1 MTHTNLQ
8 ASEEEKQFLL
18 DHTAA
23 GLEHRQKENQGP
35 EAFQSWRSLE
45 YLTRL
50 TQWVGQPAGF
60 TLQPVQPTDCVAS
73 SRQLLK
79 MFSDFIFLKKAMVL
93 FYKESHE
100 WTGPLLPTTNTLQTL
115 NLGCPFV

>member
-35 EAFQSWRSLE
+35 EAFQS
-45 YLTRL
+45 
-50 TQWVGQPAGF
+50 
-60 TLQPVQPTDCVAS
+60 
-73 SRQLLK
+73 
-79 MFSDFIFLKKAMVL
+79 
-93 FYKESHE
+93 
-100 WTGPLLPTTNTLQTL
+100 
-115 NLGCPFV
+115 